1 MMSEHVNTVKSLY
14 EAFGRGDIATIL
26 ANVADQTE
34 WGFNVAQSDVP
45 WHAPVK
51 GKAALPR
58 FFEAFGQVQ
67 LTQFEPRA
75 FLTNDGQVATLIHIE
90 YTVKKTGRKVVQDQ
104 IHLWQFDASGKIA
117 SMQHFEDT
125 AQVLSAFHG

>member
-1 MMSEHVNTVKSLY
+1 MSEHVNTIKRMY
-14 EAFGRGDIATIL
+14 EAFGRGDMGTIL
-26 ANVADQTE
+26 ANVSEQTE
-34 WGFNVAQSDVP
+34 WDFNVAQSDVP

-75 FLTNDGQVATLIHIE
+75 FLTNDDCVATLLHIE
-90 YTVKKTGRKVVQDQ
+90 YTVKKTGRKVAQDQ
-104 IHLWQFDASGKIA
+104 IHLWRFDTSGKVA
-117 SMQHFEDT
+117 WMRHFEDT